1 MEFHDTIEELK
12 TPSIDLAHLK
22 KNKDKYNEVKN
33 KLHFLE
39 ARREPIKKKFQY
51 ILDQEQDI
59 SLNGGLS
66 EEDKAKLL
74 NMDDAWVKFK
84 DGLEESSLIIQKS
97 YAQLKTEMDHTIE
110 DFKKEV

>member
-1 MEFHDTIEELK
+1 MFEHLIQESKEDLSSLLQEFHETIEELK
-12 TPSIDLAHLK
+12 TPSSDLGHLK

-33 KLHFLE
+33 KLQYLD

-66 EEDKAKLL
+66 EEDKARLMNL
-74 NMDDAWVKFK
+74 DDAWVKFK
-84 DGLEESSLIIQKS
+84 DGLEEASLIIQKS
-97 YAQLKTEMDHTIE
+97 YA
-110 DFKKEV
+110 